1 MKTRDL
7 CTRNVVKASGALD
20 LAQAA
25 AIMRE
30 NHVGS
35 LVVVDEREP
44 LKPTGMITDRDLVVK
59 VIAGGVDAKTVTIDE
74 VVGGR
79 KLVVARESD
88 DALESLR
95 TMRRAGVR
103 RLPVVDKRGQL
114 VGIVSLDDYL
124 EAEAGYLADMVE
136 ALSRERGRELQHAR

>member
-7 CTRNVVKASGALD
+7 CTRNVVKAFGSLD

-79 KLVVARESD
+79 KLVVAREAD
-88 DALESLR
+88 DALDSLR

-136 ALSRERGRELQHAR
+136 ALSRERGRELQHVR

>member
-1 MKTRDL
+1 MKTRDI
-7 CTRNVVKASGALD
+7 CTRNVVKAAGSLD

-25 AIMRE
+25 EIMRE

-44 LKPTGMITDRDLVVK
+44 LKPVGIITDRDLVVK

-79 KLVVARESD
+79 KLIVAHEGD

-95 TMRRAGVR
+95 TMRRTGVR

-114 VGIVSLDDYL
+114 VGIVALDDYL
-124 EAEAGYLADMVE
+124 EAEAEYLADMVE